1 METLLPVGQK
11 QNIWSTKNL
20 SEEMTHLF
28 HLINDIYHQS
38 YVSLDDVFNTV
49 NTNSNLGKLYQLFVS
64 SKNNE
69 DNLFD
74 DLILKTTQ
82 VSIPKLNQKNN
93 DSINFIEFMKQI
105 DFVAKENHLSKEYV
119 YEELLHRKIPMDTQN
134 QNNNA
139 LHCTLTSHN
148 ILLNEYNK
156 DFSQLKNYFIEH
168 SEKPKDKSDHRM
180 NCFTF
185 IECFSQHVA
194 FNKFDIR
201 LQLNGLFCQVQS
213 SLANQSATGSGSLT
227 IDFHGFMLCLQR
239 VTRMFNINLRM
250 LMKKLINPYKKKENY
265 STH

>member
-148 ILLNEYNK
+148 MLLNE
-156 DFSQLKNYFIEH
+156 
-168 SEKPKDKSDHRM
+168 
-180 NCFTF
+180 
-185 IECFSQHVA
+185 
-194 FNKFDIR
+194 
-201 LQLNGLFCQVQS
+201 
-213 SLANQSATGSGSLT
+213 
-227 IDFHGFMLCLQR
+227 
-239 VTRMFNINLRM
+239 
-250 LMKKLINPYKKKENY
+250 
-265 STH
+265 

>member
-1 METLLPVGQK
+1 
-11 QNIWSTKNL
+11 
-20 SEEMTHLF
+20 
-28 HLINDIYHQS
+28 
-38 YVSLDDVFNTV
+38 
-49 NTNSNLGKLYQLFVS
+49 
-64 SKNNE
+64 
-69 DNLFD
+69 
-74 DLILKTTQ
+74 
-82 VSIPKLNQKNN
+82 
-93 DSINFIEFMKQI
+93 MKQI

-194 FNKFDIR
+194 
-201 LQLNGLFCQVQS
+201 
-213 SLANQSATGSGSLT
+213 
-227 IDFHGFMLCLQR
+227 
-239 VTRMFNINLRM
+239 
-250 LMKKLINPYKKKENY
+250 
-265 STH
+265 

>member
-119 YEELLHRKIPMDTQN
+119 YEEL
-134 QNNNA
+134 
-139 LHCTLTSHN
+139 
-148 ILLNEYNK
+148 
-156 DFSQLKNYFIEH
+156 KNYFIEH

>member
-1 METLLPVGQK
+1 
-11 QNIWSTKNL
+11 
-20 SEEMTHLF
+20 
-28 HLINDIYHQS
+28 
-38 YVSLDDVFNTV
+38 
-49 NTNSNLGKLYQLFVS
+49 
-64 SKNNE
+64 
-69 DNLFD
+69 
-74 DLILKTTQ
+74 
-82 VSIPKLNQKNN
+82 
-93 DSINFIEFMKQI
+93 
-105 DFVAKENHLSKEYV
+105 
-119 YEELLHRKIPMDTQN
+119 
-134 QNNNA
+134 
-139 LHCTLTSHN
+139 
-148 ILLNEYNK
+148 
-156 DFSQLKNYFIEH
+156 
-168 SEKPKDKSDHRM
+168 M